1 MPLTPPRKIPRI
13 ILDASVRWKFN
24 QNLWIQF
31 GQAKLPGNI
40 ERIISS
46 SKLALVDRS
55 ILNSKFN
62 IDRDF
67 GLQMRYK
74 FNLSKIITNLSR
86 KVVYNEGKITQSLYR
101 SATNQKIPPNIII
114 EFARIY
120 GFQIDFQRD
129 IRKNDKF
136 QIMYEIFFNEK
147 NEIVETGEILF
158 ANLKLSGKD
167 KSLYFF
173 DYNGSKGHY
182 NKSGKSSQKALM
194 KTPINGARLSS
205 PFGMR
210 KHPIDGFNKMHR
222 GTDFAAPTGTPIMAS
237 GNGIVK
243 KAGWCGG
250 GGNCVVIKHNSTYQT
265 VYAKN
270 PGAVAA
276 PTAGLHFSNELIE
289 SIARKGIEI
298 SYVTL
303 HVGSGS
309 FKPVRAEQI
318 EEHEM
323 HSEWFNIPKE
333 TSNSIQEAKSNGRR
347 VICVGT
353 TSLRALE
360 SAWNGKQVVE
370 GWAETDI
377 FIYPGYQFNVVDA
390 LLTNFHLPKSTLMM
404 LVSAFA
410 GKKRIFDAYDE
421 AIREGYRFFSYGDA
435 LFLGGNICS
444 P

>member
-1 MPLTPPRKIPRI
+1 MLENEIRDKVAEGHEGKRKTEALWPVHQINWQRSRYVFDMHYKYKKIDKETYEYCVRNKLVDAALIAKWKKPGYERLCATYVI
-13 ILDASVRWKFN
+13 NTRNYKFGTTSICRVPKHALGPDASVED
-24 QNLWIQF
+24 
-31 GQAKLPGNI
+31 P
-40 ERIISS
+40 
-46 SKLALVDRS
+46 
-55 ILNSKFN
+55 
-62 IDRDF
+62 
-67 GLQMRYK
+67 
-74 FNLSKIITNLSR
+74 T
-86 KVVYNEGKITQSLYR
+86 
-101 SATNQKIPPNIII
+101 
-114 EFARIY
+114 
-120 GFQIDFQRD
+120 
-129 IRKNDKF
+129 
-136 QIMYEIFFNEK
+136 
-147 NEIVETGEILF
+147 TGC
-158 ANLKLSGKD
+158 
-167 KSLYFF
+167 
-173 DYNGSKGHY
+173 
-182 NKSGKSSQKALM
+182 
-194 KTPINGARLSS
+194 
-205 PFGMR
+205 
-210 KHPIDGFNKMHR
+210 R
-222 GTDFAAPTGTPIMAS
+222 GCAS
-237 GNGIVK
+237 GPGGQRNIFGNKYGQYLAAIQVAREEERTRREEIK
-243 KAGWCGG
+243 KL
-250 GGNCVVIKHNSTYQT
+250 KEE
-265 VYAKN
+265 
-270 PGAVAA
+270 
-276 PTAGLHFSNELIE
+276 LHFSNELME

-303 HVGSGS
+303 HVGSGT

-347 VICVGT
+347 VICIGT

-435 LFLGGNICS
+435 MFLGEDICS

>member
-1 MPLTPPRKIPRI
+1 MKLSEFDYDLPTELIAQFPSLDRAASRLLVVESSDLQHSSMAKFSDLLLEGDVLVFNDTKVVKARLTGKKLTGGRVEILLERSVGKDEALCQIKVSKSIPPGGFIEIADADKKVEVLGRLGEFYHLRFPCEPLDFFEEHGQVPLPPY
-13 ILDASVRWKFN
+13 
-24 QNLWIQF
+24 
-31 GQAKLPGNI
+31 I
-40 ERIISS
+40 ERDGIEE
-46 SKLALVDRS
+46 
-55 ILNSKFN
+55 
-62 IDRDF
+62 IDPER
-67 GLQMRYK
+67 
-74 FNLSKIITNLSR
+74 
-86 KVVYNEGKITQSLYR
+86 
-101 SATNQKIPPNIII
+101 
-114 EFARIY
+114 
-120 GFQIDFQRD
+120 
-129 IRKNDKF
+129 
-136 QIMYEIFFNEK
+136 
-147 NEIVETGEILF
+147 
-158 ANLKLSGKD
+158 
-167 KSLYFF
+167 
-173 DYNGSKGHY
+173 
-182 NKSGKSSQKALM
+182 
-194 KTPINGARLSS
+194 
-205 PFGMR
+205 
-210 KHPIDGFNKMHR
+210 
-222 GTDFAAPTGTPIMAS
+222 
-237 GNGIVK
+237 
-243 KAGWCGG
+243 
-250 GGNCVVIKHNSTYQT
+250 YQT

-276 PTAGLHFSNELIE
+276 PTAGLHFSNELME

-303 HVGSGS
+303 HVGSGT

-323 HSEWFNIPKE
+323 HSESFNIPKE

-410 GKKRIFDAYDE
+410 GKERIFDAYDE

-435 LFLGGNICS
+435 MFLGENICS

>member
-1 MPLTPPRKIPRI
+1 MKLSEFDYDLPMELIAQFPSLDRAASRLLVVESSDLQHSSMAKFSDLLLEGDVLVFNDTKVVKARLTGKKLTGGRVEILLERSVGKDEALCQIKVSKSIPPGGFIEIADADKKVEVLGRLGEFYHLRFPCEPLDFFEEHGQVPLPPY
-13 ILDASVRWKFN
+13 
-24 QNLWIQF
+24 
-31 GQAKLPGNI
+31 I
-40 ERIISS
+40 ERDGIEE
-46 SKLALVDRS
+46 
-55 ILNSKFN
+55 
-62 IDRDF
+62 IDPER
-67 GLQMRYK
+67 
-74 FNLSKIITNLSR
+74 
-86 KVVYNEGKITQSLYR
+86 
-101 SATNQKIPPNIII
+101 
-114 EFARIY
+114 
-120 GFQIDFQRD
+120 
-129 IRKNDKF
+129 
-136 QIMYEIFFNEK
+136 
-147 NEIVETGEILF
+147 
-158 ANLKLSGKD
+158 
-167 KSLYFF
+167 
-173 DYNGSKGHY
+173 
-182 NKSGKSSQKALM
+182 
-194 KTPINGARLSS
+194 
-205 PFGMR
+205 
-210 KHPIDGFNKMHR
+210 
-222 GTDFAAPTGTPIMAS
+222 
-237 GNGIVK
+237 
-243 KAGWCGG
+243 
-250 GGNCVVIKHNSTYQT
+250 YQT

-276 PTAGLHFSNELIE
+276 PTAGLHFSNELME

-303 HVGSGS
+303 HVGSGT

-435 LFLGGNICS
+435 MFLGENICS

>member
-1 MPLTPPRKIPRI
+1 M
-13 ILDASVRWKFN
+13 
-24 QNLWIQF
+24 
-31 GQAKLPGNI
+31 
-40 ERIISS
+40 
-46 SKLALVDRS
+46 
-55 ILNSKFN
+55 
-62 IDRDF
+62 
-67 GLQMRYK
+67 
-74 FNLSKIITNLSR
+74 
-86 KVVYNEGKITQSLYR
+86 
-101 SATNQKIPPNIII
+101 
-114 EFARIY
+114 
-120 GFQIDFQRD
+120 
-129 IRKNDKF
+129 
-136 QIMYEIFFNEK
+136 
-147 NEIVETGEILF
+147 
-158 ANLKLSGKD
+158 
-167 KSLYFF
+167 
-173 DYNGSKGHY
+173 
-182 NKSGKSSQKALM
+182 
-194 KTPINGARLSS
+194 
-205 PFGMR
+205 
-210 KHPIDGFNKMHR
+210 
-222 GTDFAAPTGTPIMAS
+222 
-237 GNGIVK
+237 
-243 KAGWCGG
+243 
-250 GGNCVVIKHNSTYQT
+250 
-265 VYAKN
+265 
-270 PGAVAA
+270 
-276 PTAGLHFSNELIE
+276 E

-303 HVGSGS
+303 HVGSGT

-333 TSNSIQEAKSNGRR
+333 TSNSIQEAKSNGGR

-435 LFLGGNICS
+435 MFLGENICS